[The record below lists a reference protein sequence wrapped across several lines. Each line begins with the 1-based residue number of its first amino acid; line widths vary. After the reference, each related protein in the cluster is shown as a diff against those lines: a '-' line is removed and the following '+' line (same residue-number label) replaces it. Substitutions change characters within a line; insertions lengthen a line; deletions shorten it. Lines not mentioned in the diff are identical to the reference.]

1 MSQSLMGSW
10 DFGWNRCSV
19 TSWMPELILFDHT
32 SPTCCLK
39 AVLEVLCPCS
49 ARCWVQFHEGL
60 CRNHCPELQVPLC
73 LLELLFSYLCLGSRG
88 KICRAWILFPVN
100 GASGLWASPAAGS
113 ALGFGVGQSHLG
125 KAWFCCFRST
135 GSFSGLLLDLYPK
148 LSQFQPINLLI
159 SFPSP
164 CGTPGKGKCHT
175 LDVVW
180 ICVLH
185 RWGRHLETF
194 FSANTQE
201 QLRLQLRY
209 WGWDKRSSPEEKI
222 RI

>member
-1 MSQSLMGSW
+1 MKVYAETTAQSCKCLSACW
-10 DFGWNRCSV
+10 SCS
-19 TSWMPELILFDHT
+19 SL
-32 SPTCCLK
+32 TCALVQEVK
-39 AVLEVLCPCS
+39 SAGLEFCP
-49 ARCWVQFHEGL
+49 Q
-60 CRNHCPELQVPLC
+60 
-73 LLELLFSYLCLGSRG
+73 
-88 KICRAWILFPVN
+88 VN

-209 WGWDKRSSPEEKI
+209 WGWDKRSSLEEKI